1 MLEGSRKFY
10 DKQND
15 VVIEGIYIV
24 TRDFDPGQSL
34 EEQPEKVLDIQNM
47 VLSLSMYEDIGSMF
61 LNGEI
66 KIADRIN
73 LIDQMPLSGNE
84 FIVIF
89 FRSPLENEPRRVLM
103 KISAKIK
110 S

>member
-24 TRDFDPGQSL
+24 TRDFDLRQSL

-47 VLSLSMYEDIGSMF
+47 VLSLSM
-61 LNGEI
+61 
-66 KIADRIN
+66 
-73 LIDQMPLSGNE
+73 
-84 FIVIF
+84 
-89 FRSPLENEPRRVLM
+89 
-103 KISAKIK
+103 
-110 S
+110 